1 MVLKK
6 SEYFAYTTYMLAAFT
21 TCYLL
26 PMILMI
32 IFYKRNIS
40 TEMNEKEKELARF
53 NKKVNLR
60 YNFLLKYFNDSIL
73 LFRK

>member
-1 MVLKK
+1 VVLKK
-6 SEYFAYTTYMLAAFT
+6 SEYFGYTTYMIAAFI

-32 IFYKRNIS
+32 IFYRRNIS

-53 NKKVNLR
+53 NKKVN
-60 YNFLLKYFNDSIL
+60 
-73 LFRK
+73 

>member
-1 MVLKK
+1 
-6 SEYFAYTTYMLAAFT
+6 MLAAFT

>member
-1 MVLKK
+1 
-6 SEYFAYTTYMLAAFT
+6 
-21 TCYLL
+21 
-26 PMILMI
+26 
-32 IFYKRNIS
+32 
-40 TEMNEKEKELARF
+40 MNEKEKELARF